1 MGGRRPVNTRT
12 TAFFCMYDGTSCYV
26 LSCVLNA
33 SVGDKGKQTI
43 AAITGDYDL
52 AHLHTEKAGYTR

>member
-1 MGGRRPVNTRT
+1 
-12 TAFFCMYDGTSCYV
+12 MYDGTSCYV